1 MYQALV
7 RMTNDDMTAASTP
20 PAGSAEASPE
30 TPRFDWAA
38 LLDGLLRRTR
48 EVGDGARPRGNGA
61 AR

>member
-1 MYQALV
+1 
-7 RMTNDDMTAASTP
+7 MTNDDMTAARTP